1 VEKAAARNEEK
12 SRAGTGGWSRNWV
25 LLPGVALVLA
35 LGVRGFVAE
44 PRLIIS
50 ESMWPTLEM
59 GDRLLLEKVS
69 YRLHPPRFGDI
80 VVFEPLPEAERR
92 GPARVEAHI
101 KRVIGLPG
109 QVVQVHEGR
118 VLIDGQPL
126 QEPYVAEAPTYEWG
140 PTRVP
145 EDMLFVM
152 GDNRNAS
159 SDSHVWGFLPRSRVL
174 GRVCLRFW
182 PLERAGGL

>member
-1 VEKAAARNEEK
+1 VEEATDKREEK
-12 SRAGTGGWSRNWV
+12 GRAGTGRRQWSWLV
-25 LLPGVALVLA
+25 LPGVALALA

-50 ESMWPTLEM
+50 ESMWPTLSY
-59 GDRLLLEKVS
+59 GDRLLMEKVS
-69 YRLHPPRFGDI
+69 YRFHPPRFGDI
-80 VVFEPLPEAERR
+80 VVFEPLAGADREGAR
-92 GPARVEAHI
+92 RVEAYL

-126 QEPYVAEAPTYEWG
+126 QEPYVAEAPGYEWG

-145 EDMLFVM
+145 EDMLFVL

-159 SDSHVWGFLPRSRVL
+159 ADSHVWGFLPQSHVR

-182 PLERAGGL
+182 PPGRAGGL